1 MAYKYSVV
9 SFLPDITAGEHVN
22 IGIELHDMDT
32 RVLYRKYTRNIKE
45 INRRYSFGH
54 KGVQKMHEIFF
65 SGIIKSPDIEQD
77 VDYLVKEHGR
87 DRGIY
92 NRIFF
97 SDVRGGIKHT
107 DKPEKMED
115 ILEHLYD
122 MFVVIDKKDDK

>member
-32 RVLYRKYTRNIKE
+32 RVLY
-45 INRRYSFGH
+45 RRYSFGH